1 LMLLLLVSDCAI
13 LSPSWWRCLELAAE
27 CYPDR
32 LVEVC
37 LELAAECYPDR
48 LSLAPR
54 LRRWRC
60 DVKNRLLLV
69 ATRAMV
75 CCTVR

>member
-1 LMLLLLVSDCAI
+1 MMLLLLVSDCAI
-13 LSPSWWRCLELAAE
+13 LSPTWWR
-27 CYPDR
+27 
-32 LVEVC
+32 C